1 MWHVMDSTEP
11 SVFVNSSQEGI
22 DRVLKGNYAY
32 LGESA
37 IIDYNVQRNCD
48 LMQVGGRLDSKGYG
62 IATPRGKYTNDL
74 LHFIYQRDELFDKS
88 FLSFYC
94 CYAMKTIRKP
104 LFCRQKLTLTLCYP
118 VSPLKDI
125 F

>member
-1 MWHVMDSTEP
+1 MQTSKIPTYQRMWHVMDSTEP

-48 LMQVGGRLDSKGYG
+48 LMQV
-62 IATPRGKYTNDL
+62 T
-74 LHFIYQRDELFDKS
+74 
-88 FLSFYC
+88 
-94 CYAMKTIRKP
+94 
-104 LFCRQKLTLTLCYP
+104 
-118 VSPLKDI
+118 
-125 F
+125 